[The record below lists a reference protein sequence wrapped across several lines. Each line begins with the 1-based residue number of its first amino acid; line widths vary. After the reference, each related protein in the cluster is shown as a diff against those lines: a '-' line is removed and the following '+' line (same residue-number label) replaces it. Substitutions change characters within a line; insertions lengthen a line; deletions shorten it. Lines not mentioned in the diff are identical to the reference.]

1 MPLLVDD
8 LASTF
13 AWSRHSTARPES
25 CASFED
31 DAVKTNCVQCVEGD
45 GDQIRF
51 VDPVLG
57 AVTYA
62 DLPSKQVKVRV
73 RNRGVIV
80 TADAERRAVRP
91 EGMQAAIDAAVAA
104 CGEGSAAR
112 AFARPS
118 GTEDV
123 VRVYAEARTRE
134 LADALA
140 RSVARVVYAQAGGV
154 GDEP

>member
-51 VDPVLG
+51 VDPVSG

-62 DLPSKQVKVRV
+62 DLPSPDLPGGINPTSFIFTMISISVLFQAIVFISVGSLGDYGNYR
-73 RNRGVIV
+73 RRGLVS
-80 TADAERRAVRP
+80 VRP
-91 EGMQAAIDAAVAA
+91 SPDSFFFLSVAA
-104 CGEGSAAR
+104 SALS
-112 AFARPS
+112 PS
-118 GTEDV
+118 S
-123 VRVYAEARTRE
+123 A
-134 LADALA
+134 
-140 RSVARVVYAQAGGV
+140 
-154 GDEP
+154 